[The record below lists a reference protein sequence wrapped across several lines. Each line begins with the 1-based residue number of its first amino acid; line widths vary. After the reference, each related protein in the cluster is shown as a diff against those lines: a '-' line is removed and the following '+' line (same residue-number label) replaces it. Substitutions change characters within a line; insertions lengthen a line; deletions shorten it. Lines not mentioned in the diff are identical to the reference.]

1 MVPGNDACLPGVPY
15 GLRGQSVSGTH
26 GEGKRRPALNHLDQR
41 QACSLPSCSCYCWLS
56 GWTRRP
62 SVHIFLGQSR
72 LACHSRSRGRYYVL
86 QGGQRVAQGEPLA
99 KVGNSGNSMEPHL
112 HIEAKRSSDAIG
124 LVVDERVSSTNS
136 LVRNDPV
143 YP

>member
-1 MVPGNDACLPGVPY
+1 MFLLLLVVGLDASAVSSHFPRAESL
-15 GLRGQSVSGTH
+15 SVSF
-26 GEGKRRPALNHLDQR
+26 P
-41 QACSLPSCSCYCWLS
+41 
-56 GWTRRP
+56 
-62 SVHIFLGQSR
+62 
-72 LACHSRSRGRYYVL
+72 LARGRYYVL